1 MPIAPPPIT
10 AAILTAGAGLTG
22 RNFLSLASA
31 VGQAV
36 SVWTKIPTSVV
47 LTGVVTGTVGGGVV
61 TGKVFVAPS
70 PLPLPATVL
79 AAGFAGPSAPQVAT
93 AIGLGVSNS
102 LNAIAG
108 YRGTATGAIGA
119 DASKVIFADPISLTS
134 LLVGSMASF
143 GLTGPQA
150 PLLASG
156 IANGI
161 STMLLTG
168 VGTGV
173 AAGAPGPS
181 PGAGVSRSGLF

>member
-1 MPIAPPPIT
+1 M
-10 AAILTAGAGLTG
+10 
-22 RNFLSLASA
+22 SLASA